1 MGEGGEGRDYETQG
15 GGGWRKIDKKEG
27 WDSNGGAPC
36 LALLG
41 GTHSW
46 RKMAVQDTRDFG
58 TWGARRG
65 DDDASIRN
73 IVENTIQ
80 CQDFPLTC

>member
-1 MGEGGEGRDYETQG
+1 MVKG

-46 RKMAVQDTRDFG
+46 R
-58 TWGARRG
+58 GATG
-65 DDDASIRN
+65 DCYCGGDNTNGKGGSTNKKLADLANVRQKETKEDQDDADERGG
-73 IVENTIQ
+73 
-80 CQDFPLTC
+80 